1 MFQVI
6 QIAGAFAILAA
17 FGLSQFRIRPN
28 DSYEYLVL
36 NLVGGA
42 LLLVSAVAEEQWGFI
57 LLEAAWIAIS
67 AWGLSGKRKSAV
79 SV

>member
-28 DSYEYLVL
+28 DSYEYLTL

-42 LLLVSAVAEEQWGFI
+42 LLLVSAIAEVQWASSSSRAPG
-57 LLEAAWIAIS
+57 S
-67 AWGLSGKRKSAV
+67 PSPSGA
-79 SV
+79 

>member
-28 DSYEYLVL
+28 DSYEYLTL

-42 LLLVSAVAEEQWGFI
+42 LLLVSAIAEVQWGFI
-57 LLEAAWIAIS
+57 LLEGAWIGIS
-67 AWGLSGKRKSAV
+67 IWGLNKKLRGAV
-79 SV
+79 AV